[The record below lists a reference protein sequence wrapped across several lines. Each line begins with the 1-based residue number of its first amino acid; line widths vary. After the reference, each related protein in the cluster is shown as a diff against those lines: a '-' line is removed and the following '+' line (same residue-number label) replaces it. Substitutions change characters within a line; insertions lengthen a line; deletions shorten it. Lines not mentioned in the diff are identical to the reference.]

1 MPKNDICEAL
11 YALPDVKIIKRRKPL
26 TTPILLLIAGFA
38 LIAINSVINSTIETS
53 NIKSALV
60 LAAALLVI
68 VGIVVIM
75 IRISGNDDVPYHVDD
90 KCYLQRKEL
99 RFEKNKRAYIAQL
112 INKAD
117 FATLLSLKQDGVS
130 AVTVSVYSSPKSGFC
145 ACQAF
150 EYVEL
155 ERRPIGKM
163 VYKH

>member
-68 VGIVVIM
+68 GGIVVIM

-90 KCYLQRKEL
+90 KCYLQRKETVRYL
-99 RFEKNKRAYIAQL
+99 RFLFCKYRQNYVRNAIFGYR
-112 INKAD
+112 
-117 FATLLSLKQDGVS
+117 
-130 AVTVSVYSSPKSGFC
+130 SVP
-145 ACQAF
+145 
-150 EYVEL
+150 
-155 ERRPIGKM
+155 
-163 VYKH
+163 VY